1 MTSTIDKITRYLT
14 LADEVFRIAD
24 SNASAETKYDLIF
37 SNALSHAL
45 AEMFQIDYYDPD
57 TSYEEDVAA
66 YVAALDAKCSE
77 LRQIV
82 GAR

>member
-1 MTSTIDKITRYLT
+1 MMMDKIASYLR
-14 LADEVFRIAD
+14 LADEVFQIAD
-24 SNASAETKYDLIF
+24 SAASTEIKYELIF
-37 SNALSHAL
+37 DGGLCRSL
-45 AEMFQIDYYDPD
+45 AQIFRLDYYDPD
-57 TSYEEDVAA
+57 TSYEDDVAA